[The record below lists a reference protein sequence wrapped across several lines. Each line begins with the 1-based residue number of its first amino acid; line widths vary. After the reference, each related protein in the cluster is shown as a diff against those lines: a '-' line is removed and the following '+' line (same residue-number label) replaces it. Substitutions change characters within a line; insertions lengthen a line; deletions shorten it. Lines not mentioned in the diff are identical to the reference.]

1 MVAVRVFTFFTTSSS
16 LENMA
21 VMLVARLIC
30 ITFYEVK
37 GLRLIVVISVEFLGP
52 NNVFA
57 EGEMMRNKY
66 CLGL

>member
-37 GLRLIVVISVEFLGP
+37 GLRVIVVMSMEVLGP
-52 NNVFA
+52 DSVFV
-57 EGEMMRNKY
+57 EGDTMRNKY

>member
-1 MVAVRVFTFFTTSSS
+1 
-16 LENMA
+16 MA

-37 GLRLIVVISVEFLGP
+37 GLRLIVVMSVEFLGP